1 MTDDLPKIV
10 VKKVTENEDGS
21 ANMEL
26 DLDSK
31 AVQLL
36 LDIGLT
42 RLLEEHLENKKNEL
56 TGY

>member
-10 VKKVTENEDGS
+10 VKGITENEDGS

-26 DLDSK
+26 DLDNK

-42 RLLEEHLENKKNEL
+42 RLLEEHLENKKDEL

>member
-1 MTDDLPKIV
+1 MSSDLPKIV

-26 DLDSK
+26 DLDSQ

-42 RLLEEHLENKKNEL
+42 RLLEEHLENNKNE
-56 TGY
+56 

>member
-1 MTDDLPKIV
+1 MIDDLPKIV
-10 VKKVTENEDGS
+10 VKGITENEDGS

-26 DLDSK
+26 DLDNK

-42 RLLEEHLENKKNEL
+42 RLLEEHLERKN
-56 TGY
+56 T

>member
-1 MTDDLPKIV
+1 MSDDLPKIV
-10 VKKVTENEDGS
+10 VKEVTEHEDGS

-36 LDIGLT
+36 LDIDLT
-42 RLLEEHLENKKNEL
+42 RLLEEHLENNKDER
-56 TGY
+56 

>member
-1 MTDDLPKIV
+1 MSDDLPKIV
-10 VKKVTENEDGS
+10 VKKVIEHEDGS

-26 DLDSK
+26 DLDNK

-36 LDIGLT
+36 LDIGFT

-56 TGY
+56 TRY

>member
-1 MTDDLPKIV
+1 MLDNLPKIV

-26 DLDSK
+26 DLDPQ

-42 RLLEEHLENKKNEL
+42 RLLEEHLENKKDER
-56 TGY
+56 

>member
-1 MTDDLPKIV
+1 MIDDLPNIV
-10 VKKVTENEDGS
+10 VNEVTENEDGS

-42 RLLEEHLENKKNEL
+42 RLLEEHLENNKDER
-56 TGY
+56 

>member
-1 MTDDLPKIV
+1 MSDDLPKIV
-10 VKKVTENEDGS
+10 VKGITENEDGS

-26 DLDSK
+26 DLDNK

-56 TGY
+56 TRY

>member
-1 MTDDLPKIV
+1 MIDNLPKIV
-10 VKKVTENEDGS
+10 VKKVIENEDGS

-26 DLDSK
+26 DLDSE

-42 RLLEEHLENKKNEL
+42 RLLEEHLENNKDER
-56 TGY
+56 